1 MILKPRT
8 LAVSVTLS
16 ALALAALWPRSQDLD
31 LIRQRA
37 SQPSSGHAKL
47 PKAQELAASPEAVR
61 ARLKHLPELRPPELV
76 ELVTQALAV
85 QEVKTAVQAQL
96 QLCRLEPTAAN
107 RQRLES
113 LLLQSGDPAWALAL
127 LDAYPEIWQDSDWDR
142 LAARLATWS
151 NAPRKALAHLK
162 SLFDRAPDLAFGK
175 DILARLDQAEKLAF
189 ARKLLARFPDD
200 AGLRRDA
207 RDLMLRDGK
216 VDEALGLLQAQVAQ
230 QPGSEELHRVL
241 VDLAIGNG
249 KLAIALAE
257 LERWVAKHPEDRQAG
272 YELARTYAWNRQ
284 PDEAFAAY
292 RRLLAA
298 HPREAESRW
307 REAWLELGEGLEH
320 VDPLWSENLEALV
333 KAEPERRELRRQ
345 LAEAKFAS
353 GDHAGAIQ
361 ALKRLAEGPK
371 ASPEDRVRLAR
382 WLTWYAEPAESLA
395 WIREADRQAALP
407 TDVIEQAAFLA
418 GSAERWDDAA
428 HFTERLVQGSPQ
440 DGTLWEQLAMARERA
455 GDLSGATQAWLKAG
469 ESPGGGDYHRLS
481 AVALLK
487 RQDRLDE
494 AVTVLS
500 APTAS
505 LAELREWSSLAYQ
518 MKRPS
523 EQERA
528 LRALLERAPRDGDAQ
543 EALGY
548 LLDSQDRGAEAL
560 EVWRILVSVAPDR
573 LSARLA
579 LGQEALRR
587 NAPNEAAPH
596 VEAALRLAPKA
607 YASRLMEAEW
617 LKAKGDGDAAGRFE
631 ALRTENPDEPYLV
644 AAEAGARYAH
654 GEYGAAWRL
663 LKEGSRRFEA
673 EDLKAMALGVR
684 ERGASRVGSFGWVED
699 SALMS
704 RSALGTEVDWNAGDR
719 LRLAAGL
726 AQRTW
731 SGVSAP
737 ARDLHLSGRF
747 DEGPWSA
754 SGRLGLS
761 DQEGLP
767 FAALQLGARA
777 QSASVRLDVESDRWE
792 ESAATV
798 ARAGRERKVTAGASW
813 SPWAPLTLGGSV
825 ERGMLSLSGMDLGGS
840 GGWTGELGL
849 RAAPESPW
857 GLRYQFR
864 ERDWGSAG
872 PLVGLPA
879 KLGYHSALASL
890 SGSAMGWQGEL
901 RPGYQW
907 DAASGEGAPVLAGDL
922 SLRWGLANEVGLSG
936 IWSGR
941 SLAQG
946 AAGSYQRLDLSYRWW
961 F

>member
-8 LAVSVTLS
+8 LALSVTLS

-37 SQPSSGHAKL
+37 SQPRNHAGL
-47 PKAQELAASPEAVR
+47 PPAIDLAATPEAVR
-61 ARLKHLPELRPPELV
+61 ERLKHLPELRPPELA

-85 QEVKTAVQAQL
+85 QDVKTAVQAQL
-96 QLCRLEPTAAN
+96 QLCRLDPTAAN

-127 LDAYPEIWQDSDWDR
+127 LDAYPEIWQDSDWNR
-142 LAARLATWS
+142 LGARLATWS
-151 NAPRKALAHLK
+151 QAPAKALSHLK
-162 SLFDRAPDLAFGK
+162 ALFDRAPELALGK
-175 DILARLDQAEKLAF
+175 DILARLDPAEKLDF

-207 RDLMLRDGK
+207 RNLMMREGR
-216 VDEALGLLQAQVAQ
+216 VDEALDMLQAQVAK
-230 QPGSEELHRVL
+230 QPGSAELHREL
-241 VDLAIGNG
+241 VDLAVGNG
-249 KLAIALAE
+249 KLAIALSE
-257 LERWVAKHPEDRQAG
+257 LERWVSKNPNDHQAG
-272 YELARTYAWNRQ
+272 FELARTYAWNRQ

-292 RRLLAA
+292 RKLLAA
-298 HPREAESRW
+298 HPREAEARW
-307 REAWLELGEGLEH
+307 RKAWLELGEGLEH
-320 VDPLWSENLEALV
+320 VDPLWSANLEALA
-333 KAEPERRELRRQ
+333 KAEPDSRELRRQ
-345 LAEAKFAS
+345 LAEAKFAA

-361 ALKRLAEGPK
+361 ALKHLAEGPK
-371 ASPEDRVRLAR
+371 ALPEDRERLAR
-382 WLTWYAEPAESLA
+382 WLLWYAEPAEGLA
-395 WIREADRQAALP
+395 WIRQADARTPLSPQA
-407 TDVIEQAAFLA
+407 IEQASFLA

-428 HFTERLVQGSPQ
+428 HFLERLVQHDPS
-440 DGTLWEQLAMARERA
+440 DGARWERLAMARERA
-455 GDLSGATQAWLKAG
+455 DDLPGATQAWLEAAERPDGG
-469 ESPGGGDYHRLS
+469 EYQRLS
-481 AVALLK
+481 AVALMK
-487 RQDRLDE
+487 RQDRLED
-494 AVTVLS
+494 AVKLLS
-500 APTAS
+500 APSAS
-505 LAELREWSSLAYQ
+505 IAELREWSSLSYL
-518 MKRPS
+518 MKRPAD
-523 EQERA
+523 QERA
-528 LRALLERAPRDGDAQ
+528 LRAIIARDPQDGEAQ
-543 EALGY
+543 ESLGY
-548 LLDSQDRGAEAL
+548 LFESQERSAEAL
-560 EVWRILVSVAPDR
+560 EVWRNLVSIAPER

-587 NAPNEAAPH
+587 QAPGDAAPH
-596 VEAALRLAPKA
+596 VEAALRLAPRA
-607 YASRLMEAEW
+607 YAVRLMEAEW
-617 LKAKGDGDAAGRFE
+617 LKAKGDAAAAGRFA
-631 ALRTENPDEPYLV
+631 ALRAENPDEPYLL

-663 LKEGSRRFEA
+663 LKDGSHRFES
-673 EDLKAMALGVR
+673 EDLKAMALGMR

-731 SGVSAP
+731 SGVNAP
-737 ARDLHLSGRF
+737 ARDLLLSGRF

-754 SGRLGLS
+754 AGKLGVT
-761 DQEGLP
+761 DQQGLP
-767 FAALQLGARA
+767 LAGLHLGARA
-777 QSASVRLDVESDRWE
+777 QSASVRLDMESDRWE

-798 ARAGRERKVTAGASW
+798 ARAGRQRKVTAGATW
-813 SPWAPLTLGGSV
+813 SPWAPVTLGGSV
-825 ERGMLSLSGMDLGGS
+825 ERGMLSLADLDVGAS
-840 GGWTGELGL
+840 SGWTGDLGL

-864 ERDWGSAG
+864 ERDWGTAG
-872 PLVGLPA
+872 PQVGLPA
-879 KLGYHSALASL
+879 KLGYHSFLASL
-890 SGSAMGWQGEL
+890 NGSGAGWQGEL

-946 AAGSYQRLDLSYRWW
+946 AAGSYQRVDLSYRWW